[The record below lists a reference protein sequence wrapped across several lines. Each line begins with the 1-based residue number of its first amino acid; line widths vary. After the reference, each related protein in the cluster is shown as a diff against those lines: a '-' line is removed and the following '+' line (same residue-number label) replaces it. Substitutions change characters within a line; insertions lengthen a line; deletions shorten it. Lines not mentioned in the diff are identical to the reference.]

1 MKHDKDVERLLSIA
15 MSGDRREAR
24 SFLDGLFAR
33 GLTPRDVLRDVVMK
47 AIDAFDVLDRADR
60 ISVAASNVAARVLRL
75 VMARAC
81 EHAPP
86 EKITGRSIAL
96 YCGAQLNE
104 ELIAEAMARLL
115 EYDGHEVYF
124 GGGGVPA
131 DEIQRSLMDDTPGV
145 LMLYASSAFDA
156 PGLRQLIDSIRVS
169 DACPGMQI
177 AVGGGVFD
185 RAPGLAEEIG
195 ADVWALDRDDL
206 LKSLIDDAFR
216 RAVPDQQTC
225 GRGRRG
231 GNRAVA

>member
-1 MKHDKDVERLLSIA
+1 MNHDMDVECLLSIA
-15 MSGDRREAR
+15 MSGNRHEAR
-24 SFLDGLFAR
+24 SFLDELFAR
-33 GLTPRDVLRDVVMK
+33 GVTPQVVLRDIVMR
-47 AIDAFDVLDRADR
+47 AIDAFDVLERGDQ
-60 ISVAASNVAARVLRL
+60 ISVAGANVAARILRL

-81 EHAPP
+81 EHTPP
-86 EKITGRSIAL
+86 ENITGRSITL

-115 EYDGHEVYF
+115 EYDGHAVYF

-131 DEIQRSLMDDTPGV
+131 DEIQRAVMENTPGV

-156 PGLRQLIDSIRVS
+156 PGLRQLIDSIRSS

-195 ADVWALDRDDL
+195 ADVWALDRGDL
-206 LKSLIDDAFR
+206 LRSLIDDAFR